1 MCEITECPIC
11 MEMIDVSKNCVTT
24 ECSHK
29 FHTSCL
35 MRNVAFNGF
44 GCPYC
49 RTAMAEDDE
58 EYNDDDEEYEEDD
71 AEDDDED
78 EENAEGED
86 EVDEPPLLR
95 WIIDEDVDEIDENYP
110 LSAEDPIPSFDLILQ
125 KLIEKN
131 VSYEDL
137 VKCALFGH
145 LAFSFTE
152 HNPEINRLNEF
163 INNEIYDT
171 IINYKPEQEEVSK
184 YNFYFLEEEYKQR
197 EHFKLIENSI
207 EQLFDDVM

>member
-24 ECSHK
+24 ECGHK

-35 MRNVAFNGF
+35 MKNVSFNGF
-44 GCPYC
+44 ECPYC

-58 EYNDDDEEYEEDD
+58 EDSDDEEYEEDD
-71 AEDDDED
+71 DD

-86 EVDEPPLLR
+86 EVNEPPLLR
-95 WIIDEDVDEIDENYP
+95 WIIDDEEEIDENYP
-110 LSAEDPIPSFDLILQ
+110 LSDEAPIPSFDLILK

-137 VKCALFGH
+137 VKCTLMGH
-145 LAFSFTE
+145 LTFSFTE
-152 HNPEINRLNEF
+152 HNPEINRLNEL

-197 EHFKLIENSI
+197 EHLKFIENSI
-207 EQLFDDVM
+207 EQLFVSDIDVM

>member
-1 MCEITECPIC
+1 

-24 ECSHK
+24 ECGHK

-35 MRNVAFNGF
+35 MRNVSFNGF
-44 GCPYC
+44 ECPYC
-49 RTAMAEDDE
+49 RTVM
-58 EYNDDDEEYEEDD
+58 

-78 EENAEGED
+78 SNDEEYDEDNAEDEDAED
-86 EVDEPPLLR
+86 EDDDIEEPPLLR
-95 WIIDEDVDEIDENYP
+95 WIIDEDTDEIDENYP
-110 LSAEDPIPSFDLILQ
+110 LSNEDPIPSFDLIL
-125 KLIEKN
+125 KTLIEKN

-137 VKCALFGH
+137 VKCTLFGH

-152 HNPEINRLNEF
+152 HNPEINRLTEL
-163 INNEIYDT
+163 INNQIYEV

-207 EQLFDDVM
+207 EQLLV

>member
-1 MCEITECPIC
+1 MYEITECPIC
-11 MEMIDVSKNCVTT
+11 MDMIDVSKNCVTT
-24 ECSHK
+24 ECGHK

-35 MRNVAFNGF
+35 MKNVAFNGF
-44 GCPYC
+44 ECPYC

-58 EYNDDDEEYEEDD
+58 EDSDDEEYEEDN
-71 AEDDDED
+71 AEDDD
-78 EENAEGED
+78 EENAEGEAED
-86 EVDEPPLLR
+86 EGRLR
-95 WIIDEDVDEIDENYP
+95 WVIDDEEEIDENYP
-110 LSAEDPIPSFDLILQ
+110 LSDEDPIPSFDLILQ
-125 KLIEKN
+125 KLIAKN

-137 VKCALFGH
+137 VKCTLMGH

-197 EHFKLIENSI
+197 EHLKFIENSI
-207 EQLFDDVM
+207 EQLFVSDIDVM

>member
-1 MCEITECPIC
+1 MCEISECPIC

-24 ECSHK
+24 ECGHK

-35 MRNVAFNGF
+35 MRNVSFNGF
-44 GCPYC
+44 ECPYC
-49 RTAMAEDDE
+49 RTVM
-58 EYNDDDEEYEEDD
+58 

-78 EENAEGED
+78 SNDEEYDEDNAEDEDAED
-86 EVDEPPLLR
+86 EDDDIEEPPLLR
-95 WIIDEDVDEIDENYP
+95 WIIDEDTDEIDENYP
-110 LSAEDPIPSFDLILQ
+110 LSNEDPIPSFDLIL
-125 KLIEKN
+125 KTLIEKN

-137 VKCALFGH
+137 VKCTLFGH

-152 HNPEINRLNEF
+152 HNPEINRLTEL
-163 INNEIYDT
+163 INNQIYEV

-207 EQLFDDVM
+207 EQL

>member
-1 MCEITECPIC
+1 MCEISECPIC

-24 ECSHK
+24 ECGHK

-35 MRNVAFNGF
+35 MKNVAFNGF
-44 GCPYC
+44 ECPYC
-49 RTAMAEDDE
+49 RTVM
-58 EYNDDDEEYEEDD
+58 

-78 EENAEGED
+78 SNDEEYDEDNAEDEDAED
-86 EVDEPPLLR
+86 EDDDIEEPPLLR
-95 WIIDEDVDEIDENYP
+95 WIIDEDTDEIDENYP
-110 LSAEDPIPSFDLILQ
+110 LSNEDPIPSFDLIL
-125 KLIEKN
+125 KTLIEKN

-137 VKCALFGH
+137 VKCTLFGH

-152 HNPEINRLNEF
+152 HNPEINRLTEL
-163 INNEIYDT
+163 INNQIYEV

-207 EQLFDDVM
+207 EQLLV